1 MRRFAVVLYI
11 DVEDDQARPAEWD
24 WEELIGETL
33 PEVTVFDVTDEEV
46 PSRIRL
52 TPDGLQEV

>member
-1 MRRFAVVLYI
+1 MKRFAIVIYM
-11 DVEDDQARPAEWD
+11 DVEDDEARPSAWA

-33 PEVTVFDVTDEEV
+33 PEVTVYDVTDGEV

-52 TPDGLQEV
+52 TPNGLVEV

>member
-11 DVEDDQARPAEWD
+11 DVEDDQARPAKWA

>member
-11 DVEDDQARPAEWD
+11 DVEDDQARPSKWA